1 MNSTGKRIIEET
13 RMNCESQT
21 TDETVITGNAVSIGN
36 QGFDNIRKNNSF
48 YVDKTALVKEWWE
61 SGDAVTLITRPRR
74 FGKTLNMSMLNC
86 FFSMKYEDRGDLFE
100 GLSVWQ
106 EEKYRKLQ
114 GTYPVISISFA
125 DVKQTNYKDAVQ
137 KIKNIIAEAYAD
149 FPFLYEWEGLLENQK
164 QQLKMV
170 TGGMDDVTAQDALKN
185 LSCYLNRYYGQKVLV
200 LLDEYDTPMQEA
212 YIHGYWEEF
221 TAFVRCLF
229 NSTFKTN
236 PYLERA
242 MMTGITR
249 VSKESIFSDLNNLN
263 VVTTTSK
270 EYETCFGFTQE
281 EVFAALERFG
291 LQEQKEE
298 VRDWYD
304 GFSFG
309 AKKAIYNPWSITNFL
324 DKREFRPYWAATSSN
339 SLVSR
344 LLQTAEADIKEG
356 MEDLVE
362 GREIT
367 VSFDEQVVFDQLD
380 RSKDAIWSLLVAGGY
395 LRIESIEYR
404 GMLRKAWYHLK
415 ITNLETMG
423 MFADMFASWFQQSA
437 AHYNE
442 FIDALLKGNVKEMNA
457 YMNDVALAVFSSFDT
472 GKHPSERTQPEK
484 FYYGFVL
491 GLLVELKDSYE
502 VKSNRESGFGRY
514 DIMLIPRN
522 RKAGTPAMVL
532 EFKIQEKEE
541 ESSLEATVESAL
553 KQIREKQ
560 YDTELLEAGIK
571 MEDIRHYGFA
581 FEGKRVLI
589 G

>member
-1 MNSTGKRIIEET
+1 
-13 RMNCESQT
+13 
-21 TDETVITGNAVSIGN
+21 
-36 QGFDNIRKNNSF
+36 
-48 YVDKTALVKEWWE
+48 
-61 SGDAVTLITRPRR
+61 
-74 FGKTLNMSMLNC
+74 
-86 FFSMKYEDRGDLFE
+86 
-100 GLSVWQ
+100 
-106 EEKYRKLQ
+106 
-114 GTYPVISISFA
+114 
-125 DVKQTNYKDAVQ
+125 
-137 KIKNIIAEAYAD
+137 
-149 FPFLYEWEGLLENQK
+149 
-164 QQLKMV
+164 
-170 TGGMDDVTAQDALKN
+170 
-185 LSCYLNRYYGQKVLV
+185 
-200 LLDEYDTPMQEA
+200 LDEYDTPMQEA

-281 EVFAALERFG
+281 EVFAALKRFG

-309 AKKAIYNPWSITNFL
+309 AKKDIYNPWSITNFL

-356 MEDLVE
+356 MEDLIE

-404 GMLRKAWYHLK
+404 GMLRKAWHHLK

-472 GKHPSERTQPEK
+472 GKHPSERT
-484 FYYGFVL
+484 
-491 GLLVELKDSYE
+491 
-502 VKSNRESGFGRY
+502 
-514 DIMLIPRN
+514 
-522 RKAGTPAMVL
+522 
-532 EFKIQEKEE
+532 
-541 ESSLEATVESAL
+541 
-553 KQIREKQ
+553 
-560 YDTELLEAGIK
+560 
-571 MEDIRHYGFA
+571 
-581 FEGKRVLI
+581 
-589 G
+589 

>member
-1 MNSTGKRIIEET
+1 
-13 RMNCESQT
+13 
-21 TDETVITGNAVSIGN
+21 
-36 QGFDNIRKNNSF
+36 
-48 YVDKTALVKEWWE
+48 
-61 SGDAVTLITRPRR
+61 
-74 FGKTLNMSMLNC
+74 
-86 FFSMKYEDRGDLFE
+86 
-100 GLSVWQ
+100 
-106 EEKYRKLQ
+106 
-114 GTYPVISISFA
+114 
-125 DVKQTNYKDAVQ
+125 
-137 KIKNIIAEAYAD
+137 
-149 FPFLYEWEGLLENQK
+149 
-164 QQLKMV
+164 
-170 TGGMDDVTAQDALKN
+170 
-185 LSCYLNRYYGQKVLV
+185 
-200 LLDEYDTPMQEA
+200 MQEA

-281 EVFAALERFG
+281 EVFAALKRFG

-309 AKKAIYNPWSITNFL
+309 AKKDIYNPWSITNFL

-356 MEDLVE
+356 MEDLIE

-404 GMLRKAWYHLK
+404 GMLRKAWHHLK

-472 GKHPSERTQPEK
+472 GKHPSERT
-484 FYYGFVL
+484 
-491 GLLVELKDSYE
+491 
-502 VKSNRESGFGRY
+502 
-514 DIMLIPRN
+514 
-522 RKAGTPAMVL
+522 
-532 EFKIQEKEE
+532 
-541 ESSLEATVESAL
+541 
-553 KQIREKQ
+553 
-560 YDTELLEAGIK
+560 
-571 MEDIRHYGFA
+571 
-581 FEGKRVLI
+581 
-589 G
+589 

>member
-100 GLSVWQ
+100 GLFVWQ

-137 KIKNIIAEAYAD
+137 KIKNIIAEAHAD

-236 PYLERA
+236 LYLERA

-309 AKKAIYNPWSITNFL
+309 AKKDIYNPWSITNFL

-356 MEDLVE
+356 MEDLIE

-472 GKHPSERTQPEK
+472 EKHPSERTQPEK
-484 FYYGFVL
+484 FYHGFVL

-532 EFKIQEKEE
+532 EFKIHEKEE

-553 KQIREKQ
+553 KQIREKE